1 MSKILVCYFSATGTT
16 REVAKKIS
24 AILDSDLFEIIPSIK
39 YTEDDL
45 NWDDSKSRTTIEM
58 NDSTIRPKIVNKLSN
73 IDDYDTIILGFPVW
87 WYTAPRIVN
96 TFLEEND
103 FSNKKIYVFVTS
115 GSSGSD
121 TSFNDLKNTYGNL
134 NFISS
139 RRFTNNTNDFEIIN
153 WIK

>member
-1 MSKILVCYFSATGTT
+1 MRKILICYFSATRTT
-16 REVAKKIS
+16 KKEAKKIS

-45 NWDDSKSRTTIEM
+45 NWNDSKSRTTIEM

-121 TSFNDLKNTYGNL
+121 TSFNDLKNTYSNL
-134 NFISS
+134 NFIDS